1 MIEDE
6 PLKITPHVCP
16 ECGATATQVIESAT
30 VASILI
36 PAVQTGEYTWSDTCE
51 TRYASM
57 EPIGDG
63 RGRTRVECDSGHGWW
78 AWVDSEVRM
87 TPFVDLLPQ
96 SQSWFRP
103 DGPDARP
110 MLGMWMSRD
119 MCTSLAAACRA
130 VVVTLE
136 HVDAKRAGHDEA
148 EASERF
154 ERYAAALEA
163 LVSGSP
169 QESGPG

>member
-1 MIEDE
+1 MIEDA
-6 PLKITPHVCP
+6 PMKITPNMCP
-16 ECGATATQVIESAT
+16 ECGAAATQVIESAM
-30 VASILI
+30 VASILY
-36 PAVQTGEYTWSDTCE
+36 PAGTTGEYTWSDTCE

-57 EPIGDG
+57 EPIGDEH
-63 RGRTRVECDSGHGWW
+63 GRTRVECDAGHGWW
-78 AWVDSEVRM
+78 AWIDSEARP
-87 TPFVDLLPQ
+87 TPPAGLLPLTET
-96 SQSWFRP
+96 WFRP
-103 DGPDARP
+103 DGPDAEP
-110 MLGMWMSRD
+110 MLAMWMSRE

-163 LVSGSP
+163 LVSGRG
-169 QESGPG
+169 ESS